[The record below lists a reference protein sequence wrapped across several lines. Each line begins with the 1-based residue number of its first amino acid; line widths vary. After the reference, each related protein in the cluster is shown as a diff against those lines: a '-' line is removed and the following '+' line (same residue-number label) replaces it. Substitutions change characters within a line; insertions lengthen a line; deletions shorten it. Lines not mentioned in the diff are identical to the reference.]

1 MNHLASGHRVALS
14 LVLHIGYSAVQR
26 PTDKSWL
33 HEALPVACVVEKA
46 FKAQIVSSPVLERR
60 AREGEQQ
67 DQDSSSGSHPASACP
82 PIRTVRVESQQ
93 YQYLWRKAAALLS
106 TQQAG
111 LRETGHVF
119 LLSSSAHV
127 YFT

>member
-67 DQDSSSGSHPASACP
+67 DQAATQPLRARPSELCVWKASSISICG
-82 PIRTVRVESQQ
+82 EKQQ
-93 YQYLWRKAAALLS
+93 LCLAPSKQGFEKRGTFSCCRLLRMCILHS
-106 TQQAG
+106 
-111 LRETGHVF
+111 
-119 LLSSSAHV
+119 
-127 YFT
+127 